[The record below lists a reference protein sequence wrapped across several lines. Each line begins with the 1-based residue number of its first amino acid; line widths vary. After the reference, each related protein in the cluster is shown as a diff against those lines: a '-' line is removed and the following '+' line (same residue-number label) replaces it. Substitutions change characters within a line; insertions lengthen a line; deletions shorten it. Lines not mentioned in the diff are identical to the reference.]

1 MRRWWGRAVNS
12 RTGDV
17 VLAAVVAGLA
27 VAQFAQPVAP
37 SAYRPADVP
46 GALLLVVLCAPLA
59 VRSKRARVA
68 LTAMTVVAA
77 VYALLGYPQT
87 VLGLPLLIA
96 VYTVG
101 TRHGLRASAGVLAAV
116 AGLLAIAFATD
127 RQNPG
132 LVDVVVTVVSLGGA
146 WWVGASVRIRRE
158 QLQLLEERSTLL
170 ERARRDEANQAVTR
184 ERLRIARELHDV
196 VAHSM
201 SVVAVQ
207 SGMAEHVLASQPE
220 RAAAALS
227 AISESSRAALVE
239 LRRLLGVLRADD
251 EPEGNLTPALGL
263 GDLPALVER
272 VRDAGVAAHLTIT
285 GEPSAVPAAVGLT
298 AYRIVQEALTNAVRH
313 DGAGAVVAV
322 SVRCG
327 SDAVDIEVVD
337 DGHGTVHDRSAGTG
351 TGLIGMRERVEV
363 FGGDLAAGP
372 AAGGGWRVAARL
384 PLGHGGPT

>member
-1 MRRWWGRAVNS
+1 MRSWWGRAVDS
-12 RTGDV
+12 RAGDV
-17 VLAAVVAGLA
+17 LLAAAVAVLA
-27 VAQFAQPVAP
+27 VAQFTRPVTA
-37 SAYRPADVP
+37 SAYRPADVL
-46 GALLLVVLCAPLA
+46 GAVLLVALCAPLV
-59 VRSKRARVA
+59 VRSTRPRAA
-68 LTAMTVVAA
+68 LAAIVVVVAA
-77 VYALLGYPQT
+77 YAVLGYPQT

-101 TRHGLRASAGVLAAV
+101 ARHGLRASAGVLVAV
-116 AGLLAIAFATD
+116 AGLLALAFTTD
-127 RQNPG
+127 RQDPG
-132 LVDVVVTVVSLGGA
+132 LVDVVVTAASLGGA

-158 QLQLLEERSTLL
+158 QLLLLEERSALL
-170 ERARRDEANQAVTR
+170 ERARRDEANKAVTR

-227 AISESSRAALVE
+227 AISASSRSALVE

-251 EPEGNLTPALGL
+251 EPEGSLAPALGI

-272 VRDAGVAAHLTIT
+272 VRDTDVAVHLTVT
-285 GEPSAVPAAVGLT
+285 GDPATVSAAVGLT
-298 AYRIVQEALTNAVRH
+298 VYRIVQEALTNAVRH
-313 DGAGAVVAV
+313 DGPGAAATV

-327 SDAVDIEVVD
+327 PDAVDVEVVD
-337 DGHGTVHDRSAGTG
+337 DGHGTPTARGGTG
-351 TGLIGMRERVEV
+351 TGLIGMRERVVV

-372 AAGGGWRVAARL
+372 LAGGGWRVAARL
-384 PLGHGGPT
+384 PLGDGGPS